1 MSSSNFKSKD
11 LGEKGTC
18 SKLHNLN
25 FDFFVKVLYNIIA
38 KYNIG
43 KVVIIMSVI
52 ESIGIGKF
60 LLYLLAI
67 NVIAF
72 LAMGIDKWKAKRG
85 AWRIPEQ
92 TLLSLVLLGG
102 GIGGIAGMYTFR
114 HKTKKPRFFI
124 GFPVILIMEIVAL
137 VYIIVKY

>member
-1 MSSSNFKSKD
+1 M
-11 LGEKGTC
+11 
-18 SKLHNLN
+18 HNLN
-25 FDFFVKVLYNIIA
+25 FDFFGKVLYNIIA